1 MYREIFREKFL
12 IKSEVDIM
20 NETELQKETT
30 AQNEQQ
36 SIDKKIILNIL
47 SNMEKHLSS
56 IAYSLDYLVF
66 NDKRTVDKSHLI
78 PD

>member
-1 MYREIFREKFL
+1 MGK
-12 IKSEVDIM
+12 
-20 NETELQKETT
+20 TELQKET
-30 AQNEQQ
+30 AVQNEQQ
-36 SIDKKIILNIL
+36 SIDKETMLNIL

-56 IAYSLDYLVF
+56 IAYSLDYFVF

>member
-1 MYREIFREKFL
+1 M
-12 IKSEVDIM
+12 DIQ
-20 NETELQKETT
+20 NNTNNKT
-30 AQNEQQ
+30 ATQNEQQ
-36 SIDKKIILNIL
+36 SIEENILNIL
-47 SNMEKHLSS
+47 SNMENHLSS

>member
-1 MYREIFREKFL
+1 
-12 IKSEVDIM
+12 M
-20 NETELQKETT
+20 NIQNNTNNKT
-30 AQNEQQ
+30 ATQNEQQ
-36 SIDKKIILNIL
+36 SIDKENILNIL

>member
-1 MYREIFREKFL
+1 
-12 IKSEVDIM
+12 M
-20 NETELQKETT
+20 NDTQLQKETAT
-30 AQNEQQ
+30 PNEQQ
-36 SIDKKIILNIL
+36 SIEENILNIL

-66 NDKRTVDKSHLI
+66 DNKRTVDKSHSI

>member
-1 MYREIFREKFL
+1 M
-12 IKSEVDIM
+12 SD
-20 NETELQKETT
+20 TQLQKETAT
-30 AQNEQQ
+30 QNEQQ
-36 SIDKKIILNIL
+36 LIEKNIVNIL

-66 NDKRTVDKSHLI
+66 DNKRTVDKSHSI

>member
-1 MYREIFREKFL
+1 
-12 IKSEVDIM
+12 M

-36 SIDKKIILNIL
+36 SIDKEIILNIL